1 MMSEFIQ
8 QQLQHVDALERSTW
22 LQQATDGSRD
32 VFANASV
39 PTRKTE
45 LWKYTPVRALTEG
58 VYAQAAQ
65 TFSAAGLN
73 EYATIPALGSHR
85 LVFVNGRLSQ
95 ELSSHEALAQVTLF
109 SQADEQQQQ
118 LIRQHLDGVMRGT
131 QRHWLNELNSAATND
146 GVLIHVGKN
155 QRLQQ
160 PLQVT
165 WLTTPQ
171 AQAFSVNARLLV
183 VLESG
188 AEATLVEHYD
198 SATDVQNSFT
208 NAVTEIRL
216 GANAQLQ
223 HYRLQLMQEDAL
235 HVGAVHTDLG
245 RDARY
250 QSFHVSLG
258 SRLSRN
264 DLVVNHTEGGSHCE
278 MHGVYVP
285 QHQQLVDFHSCIEHA
300 VAHCTSNEIFR
311 GIMNDSAKA
320 VFNGRIHIHPQAQKT
335 LAELSNKNLLLTNKA
350 EINTKP
356 ELEIY
361 ADDVKCAH
369 GATVA
374 QLEEKALFYLQ
385 SRGISRDEAEVMLSF
400 GFINELLE
408 AQPHDALVQYLRPIL
423 ARRFGRDFQLSR
435 HLL

>member
-1 MMSEFIQ
+1 MSEFIQ
-8 QQLQHVDALERSTW
+8 QQLQHLDSLAKPQWLADNTVASRQLFADAKL
-22 LQQATDGSRD
+22 
-32 VFANASV
+32 

-45 LWKYTPVRALTEG
+45 LWKYTPVRALTD
-58 VYAQAAQ
+58 VLFAASA
-65 TFSAAGLN
+65 TSYSAAGLD

-85 LVFVNGRLSQ
+85 LVFVNGRLSA
-95 ELSSHEALAQVTLF
+95 ELSSHDALQQVTLF
-109 SQADEQQQQ
+109 SAANEAQQA
-118 LIRQHLDGVMRGT
+118 LIRQHLDDVMQGE
-131 QRHWLNELNSAATND
+131 QRHWLNELNSASLTD
-146 GVLIHVGKN
+146 GVLLHVEKN
-155 QRLQQ
+155 QRLSQ
-160 PLQVT
+160 PIQIT
-165 WLTTPQ
+165 WLSTPQ
-171 AQAFSVNARLLV
+171 ADAFSVNARMLV
-183 VLESG
+183 VLEAG

-198 SATDVQNSFT
+198 SATDQQNCLT

-216 GANAQLQ
+216 HNNAKLQ

-235 HVGAVHTDLG
+235 HIGAVHADLG

-258 SRLSRN
+258 SQLTRN
-264 DLVVNHTEGGSHCE
+264 DLVVNHNQGGSHCE

-285 QHQQLVDFHSCIEHA
+285 QHQQVVDFHSCIEHK
-300 VAHCTSNEIFR
+300 VAHCTSNEVFR
-311 GIMNDSAKA
+311 GIMNDKAKA
-320 VFNGRIHIHPQAQKT
+320 VFNGRIHIHRQAQKT
-335 LAELSNKNLLLTNKA
+335 LAELSNKNLLLTNTA

-408 AQPHDALVQYLRPIL
+408 AQPDDAIVQYLRPIL
-423 ARRFGRDFQLSR
+423 ARRFGRDYHLSR